1 MSLHGGAGTVWH
13 GLVNAV
19 GHARD
24 VLTDSYQFNTT
35 QEPHAVLV
43 ILQ

>member
-1 MSLHGGAGTVWH
+1 MSLHGGARAVWH

-24 VLTDSYQFNTT
+24 VTTDSYHFSTT

-43 ILQ
+43 ISQ